1 MHQMQAIQWYAVQTK
16 TSREKFVAEILRGK
30 GYEEFVP
37 LYRSRRRWSDRI
49 KEVELPLFPGYVF
62 CKFDAGRRLPILT
75 TPGVLLIVGHGRA
88 PVPVEDTEI
97 EALRAVVRSRLQAQP
112 WPYLQVGQRVRI
124 EGSPLAGM
132 EGILLELKNSCRIV
146 VSVDLLQRSVAVE
159 VDHNWVRPIGPA
171 PRIAEKAL
179 TASAVLGKQIA

>member
-1 MHQMQAIQWYAVQTK
+1 MHQEQATQWFAVQTK

-37 LYRSRRRWSDRI
+37 LYRSRRKWSDRI
-49 KEVELPLFPGYVF
+49 KELELPLFPGYVF

-75 TPGVLLIVGHGRA
+75 TPGVLLVVGNGRA
-88 PVPVEDTEI
+88 PVPVEDAEI
-97 EALRAVVRSRLQAQP
+97 DALRAVVRSRLQAQP

-146 VSVDLLQRSVAVE
+146 VSVNLLQRSVAVE

-171 PRIAEKAL
+171 PGAAEKAL
-179 TASAVLGKQIA
+179 AATAVLGKQIA